1 MRIFD
6 DDRLVIAYEIP
17 LTKGNLVQDK
27 RFYAALK
34 KDRDMNRRKYG
45 HPKPG
50 KGRAKRT
57 ISPSR
62 PRYDMPVDVRPIDV
76 YDQFVQEVQP

>member
-6 DDRLVIAYEIP
+6 DDRLVVIYQIP
-17 LTKGNLVQDK
+17 STPGNLIQDK
-27 RFYAALK
+27 RFYADLK

-45 HPKPG
+45 RRHPG

-57 ISPSR
+57 ISPSK
-62 PRYDMPVDVRPIDV
+62 PKYDMWVDIRPIEV
-76 YDQFVQEVQP
+76 YDQFVREVQP